1 MKRISSKPGASV
13 VIVMITALVLL
24 IAAAPA
30 FGATT
35 ITGTGATFPA
45 LLYGQWANDYHSANS
60 GVQINYTGTGSGA
73 GQSAIKAG
81 TVDFGASDQPLFI
94 TDLNSSGLV
103 QFPTVVG
110 GIVPAY
116 NLSGIGAGKLKLT
129 GDVLAKIYLGQITK
143 WNDSKIKALNP
154 TIAGKLPNAT
164 ISVVYRSDS
173 SGTTWNFTT
182 YLSRVNAAWRS
193 GPGASKSPSW
203 PTGTGAK
210 GSDGVTAVIKANRN
224 TIGYLEYS
232 YATAGHIG
240 YAQMQNSKKKW
251 VLPSAAS
258 FSAAAA
264 GANWTWSNGFY
275 TVLANAPG
283 AKSWPIAA
291 ATFVLVRTSQK
302 SLDTGK
308 AMLKFFDWAYKSAK
322 GKADAAF
329 YQFVPMP
336 TSVITK
342 IEAVWHTVAASGT
355 PCWP

>member
-13 VIVMITALVLL
+13 VIVMSTALVLL

-35 ITGTGATFPA
+35 ITGTGATFPQ
-45 LLYGQWANDYHSANS
+45 LLYQQWASDYHAGNS
-60 GVQINYTGTGSGA
+60 SVQINYTGTGSGA
-73 GQSAIKAG
+73 GQNAIKQG

-110 GIVPAY
+110 GIVPVY
-116 NLSGIGAGKLKLT
+116 NLAGIGAGKLKLT
-129 GDVLAKIYLGQITK
+129 GDVLAKIYLGQITT
-143 WNDSKIKALNP
+143 WNNAAIKKLNP
-154 TIAGKLPNAT
+154 TIARKLPNAT

-182 YLSRVNAAWRS
+182 YLSRVNATWRTTK
-193 GPGASKSPSW
+193 GASKSPSW

-210 GSDGVTAVIKANRN
+210 GSDGVAALVKSSRN
-224 TIGYLEYS
+224 TLGYLEYS
-232 YATAGHIG
+232 YATTGHIA
-240 YAQMQNSKKKW
+240 YAQMQNSKKMW

-264 GANWTWSNGFY
+264 GARWTWSNGIY

-283 AKSWPIAA
+283 VKSWPMAA

-322 GKADAAF
+322 GKSDAAF

-336 TSVITK
+336 TSVVAK
-342 IEAVWHTVAASGT
+342 VEAVWHTVAASGT